1 MTDKFSHFFQKLSE
15 PKIYIM
21 DCWKSKAYYTCW
33 LCGRKNL
40 KVIRFHG
47 KATWFTERNSFFFIE
62 AKKTYRTSV
71 VFRTMLKKLLSVFG
85 LNCEFKWTLILFF
98 WLKKNSKNGLWKQRF
113 CFFFDGLRVR
123 SDTSKKK
130 NFEFKDHFSELFF

>member
-71 VFRTMLKKLLSVFG
+71 VFRTLKKLLSVFG
-85 LNCEFKWTLILFF
+85 LNCEFK
-98 WLKKNSKNGLWKQRF
+98 
-113 CFFFDGLRVR
+113 
-123 SDTSKKK
+123 
-130 NFEFKDHFSELFF
+130 DHFSELFFSQKKESEFSYKTQKMYIQASISFCSEIFLKIWIQRRP